1 VDLDSQTANDDVGS
15 DAEDGQVHSG
25 VVLTIDDDD
34 ATLGLLRDLLEIDAY
49 EVLTAGGGAE
59 GIEIFSISRP
69 HLVLT
74 DIRMPGVD
82 GLEVLRRVR
91 EIDDTVPV
99 ILVTGHGDI
108 NNAIRALRRGAYDFL
123 QKPINADILLSTV
136 RQGLEHCR
144 LKRFEKDYTHVLEA
158 QVDERTRE
166 LAETNDFLKGILENS
181 TRVAIALTDFEGN
194 VLFWNKGAEN
204 IYGYASDEM
213 IGSKIARLDPEKGAG
228 QENEARLRQLVLAHG
243 GTIQQK
249 VQQLARDGRRLT
261 ISLAVSPML
270 DAAGNTRGL
279 LSLGQDVTEEE
290 RLHEEVLES
299 YKRIQRVQHSSIFA
313 LAKLAESRDGETGNH
328 LTRIQEY
335 CRVLCQTLRTR
346 EKYRPVLTSE
356 FIEYLVQSAIL
367 HDIGKVAIPDSILFN
382 PGKFGIDEY
391 EVMKQHTLHGGQ
403 ALEEAAEETG
413 QESFL
418 SFGRDIA
425 YHHHEHWDGKG
436 YPYGLQGEEI
446 PLAARIVALA
456 DVYDALTTQRRYKRA
471 YSHQEALSIVLSE
484 RERQFDPDIVD
495 AFAEV
500 EHKFRTIR
508 EKHSGEARPA
518 AHRSSEYG
526 DPVNQ
531 RT

>member
-1 VDLDSQTANDDVGS
+1 
-15 DAEDGQVHSG
+15 
-25 VVLTIDDDD
+25 
-34 ATLGLLRDLLEIDAY
+34 
-49 EVLTAGGGAE
+49 
-59 GIEIFSISRP
+59 
-69 HLVLT
+69 
-74 DIRMPGVD
+74 
-82 GLEVLRRVR
+82 
-91 EIDDTVPV
+91 
-99 ILVTGHGDI
+99 
-108 NNAIRALRRGAYDFL
+108 
-123 QKPINADILLSTV
+123 
-136 RQGLEHCR
+136 
-144 LKRFEKDYTHVLEA
+144 
-158 QVDERTRE
+158 
-166 LAETNDFLKGILENS
+166 
-181 TRVAIALTDFEGN
+181 
-194 VLFWNKGAEN
+194 
-204 IYGYASDEM
+204 
-213 IGSKIARLDPEKGAG
+213 
-228 QENEARLRQLVLAHG
+228 
-243 GTIQQK
+243 
-249 VQQLARDGRRLT
+249 
-261 ISLAVSPML
+261 ML

-328 LTRIQEY
+328 LTRIQKY